1 MVGTKPWGRLLGAAR
16 AARAA
21 GPPVLSG
28 LLLFAASPAVGAWP
42 LAFVALVPL
51 WAVVR
56 KAPPGRALALGWL
69 GGTAANLVGFAWG
82 VDLLERFGHL
92 SVPAAVAA
100 VALVSVYQASVLGMW
115 AGATSLLCRQ
125 RVSPFLAA
133 PLCLA
138 VAEAAVPMI
147 FPWYVALVAFRAWPV
162 VQVAELGGP
171 PAVSAWLMLAN
182 LVLAEAALA
191 VRDRR
196 SPARPGRG
204 PRLAALVALAVLA
217 AGLLRAAHVEHIR
230 AHAARIRVGIV
241 QPNFGILPIK
251 DRERRGQEYIET
263 LRGATVEAGRKGAE
277 LVVWPESAFP
287 FLVDRQLGQEYAPGH
302 PWELRGS
309 FKGRLVVGALTHLFG
324 TSYVYNSAVLVSG
337 SGVFAGTY
345 DKRRLLAFGEY
356 IPFADR
362 FPDWAMR
369 TRKSLPDWPE
379 IEPGAGPR
387 LLEDGDLRIAAFIC
401 YEDIFPDLVHE
412 AVRPRAARLGPNLLL
427 TVANHAWFGE
437 SAAPLHALALATLR
451 SVETR
456 RDLVRA
462 TTTGVS
468 SIGDALGR
476 VAVEG
481 PLRPHLPQGD
491 DRRPTL
497 LLGDVALME
506 SFALGPY
513 CAPYFPYAC
522 ALALAAATL
531 RAWLRRRSA

>member
-1 MVGTKPWGRLLGAAR
+1 MGSEMVGPKPWRRILGAAR
-16 AARAA
+16 TA

-28 LLLFAASPAVGAWP
+28 TLLFVASPAVGAWP
-42 LAFVALVPL
+42 LAFVALIPL
-51 WAVVR
+51 WAAVR
-56 KAPPGRALALGWL
+56 EAPPGRALAIGWL
-69 GGTAANLVGFAWG
+69 CGTATNLAGFAWG

-92 SVPAAVAA
+92 SAPAAVAA
-100 VALVSVYQASVLGMW
+100 IAAVSIYQASVFGLW
-115 AGATSLLCRQ
+115 AGATSLLCRYG
-125 RVSPFLAA
+125 VSPFVAA

-138 VAEAAVPMI
+138 VAEAEVPMI
-147 FPWYVALVAFRAWPV
+147 FPWHVALVAFRAWPV

-196 SPARPGRG
+196 RPARAV
-204 PRLAALVALAVLA
+204 RLAALVALAVVA
-217 AGLLRAAHVEHIR
+217 VGLVRAAHVERVR

-287 FLVDRQLGQEYAPGH
+287 FLVDRQLEREYAPGH

-345 DKRRLLAFGEY
+345 DKSRLLAFGEY

-387 LLEDGDLRIAAFIC
+387 VLEDGDLRIAAFIC

-412 AVRPRAARLGPNLLL
+412 AARPRAARLGPNLLL
-427 TVANHAWFGE
+427 TLANHAWFGD
-437 SAAPLHALALATLR
+437 SAAPRHALALATLR

-468 SIGDALGR
+468 SICDALGR

-481 PLRPHLPQGD
+481 PLRPQIPQGD

-506 SFALGPY
+506 SFAVGPY
-513 CAPYFPYAC
+513 SAPYFPYAC
-522 ALALAAATL
+522 ALALAAAAL